1 LPCAGKVVDA
11 FNKVIH
17 DYQFDR
23 RQLGHGVQKNQT
35 IDRMGKKMEL
45 LHNLRTRLLPSL
57 KQQIFA
63 CLQSL
68 DVLEY
73 RTHPCPDSELSLKIL
88 SEMYDTVGDTM
99 SAVDTLA
106 MKTPLPN
113 PSHDGSLKDLKLFRL
128 NHLMVKTKNIIR
140 LKLCTLLDAG
150 ATWILVWDGQNDP
163 NDSEF
168 QIKSVNIRKKISRL
182 ADETGILI
190 DDVIESS
197 TSSDLA
203 ILQEGWRESAQKSNK
218 ILKDF
223 SEILNGTHAWRERV
237 NQSEQEANLEVGWLM
252 KPALNRLGQSA
263 ITTVKLTRLL
273 YAKLTNSATSQLP
286 FTLDPGLNSEELDSL
301 RQVTFAFDARIRRL
315 FDHLCTVYVT
325 DENTPSEIEALRK
338 NIQLSICS
346 LEGFLLVL
354 AFHIAPLHA
363 AAGRS
368 AALQRDFKAWFLPL
382 KNSFLVASTNLQDA
396 VDSCFGYL
404 EDSESD

>member
-1 LPCAGKVVDA
+1 
-11 FNKVIH
+11 
-17 DYQFDR
+17 
-23 RQLGHGVQKNQT
+23 
-35 IDRMGKKMEL
+35 
-45 LHNLRTRLLPSL
+45 
-57 KQQIFA
+57 
-63 CLQSL
+63 
-68 DVLEY
+68 
-73 RTHPCPDSELSLKIL
+73 
-88 SEMYDTVGDTM
+88 
-99 SAVDTLA
+99 

-113 PSHDGSLKDLKLFRL
+113 PSHDGSLKDLKLFRM
-128 NHLMVKTKNIIR
+128 NHLLVKTNNIIR
-140 LKLCTLLDAG
+140 LKLCPLLDAG

-203 ILQEGWRESAQKSNK
+203 ILQEG
-218 ILKDF
+218 
-223 SEILNGTHAWRERV
+223 
-237 NQSEQEANLEVGWLM
+237 
-252 KPALNRLGQSA
+252 LGQSA

-273 YAKLTNSATSQLP
+273 YAKLTNSGTSQLP

-301 RQVTFAFDARIRRL
+301 RQVTFAFDAGIRRL

>member
-1 LPCAGKVVDA
+1 
-11 FNKVIH
+11 
-17 DYQFDR
+17 
-23 RQLGHGVQKNQT
+23 
-35 IDRMGKKMEL
+35 
-45 LHNLRTRLLPSL
+45 
-57 KQQIFA
+57 
-63 CLQSL
+63 
-68 DVLEY
+68 
-73 RTHPCPDSELSLKIL
+73 
-88 SEMYDTVGDTM
+88 
-99 SAVDTLA
+99 

-113 PSHDGSLKDLKLFRL
+113 PSHDGSLKDLKLFRM
-128 NHLMVKTKNIIR
+128 NHLLVKTNNIIR
-140 LKLCTLLDAG
+140 LKLCPLLDAG

-237 NQSEQEANLEVGWLM
+237 NQSEQEANLEVEKAHETCAQQVG
-252 KPALNRLGQSA
+252 
-263 ITTVKLTRLL
+263 
-273 YAKLTNSATSQLP
+273 QLP

-301 RQVTFAFDARIRRL
+301 RQVTFAFDAGIRRL